1 MKNLKFAVL
10 GAGNGGQSIA
20 AYLTLRGYDVKLYD
34 KFKDVI
40 APLIERGSIELK
52 GVSLNGTAE
61 INLITSDLKDAVEDT
76 DVIFVALPA
85 NAHSYIA
92 NELVELLEDGQV
104 IVLCPGSTGGA
115 LEFKKILNDNNCT
128 ADYKLAETT
137 SLFYACRAQNGVAN
151 ISGVKEVLPIASLP
165 SSDADYI
172 INLLDDVYPQLV
184 KEENVIASSL
194 NNLNAIL
201 HPIAVLLSTSW
212 IEAKDGNFKFY
223 YDSITPS
230 VGDLIERM
238 DAERMKIG
246 ESLNVHLKT
255 AMDSLKTYY
264 SAKGDNIFEMVRK
277 VEAYESIKAP
287 SSLNSRLLL
296 EDIPMGLVP
305 MAEFA
310 RLVDVKAPIMNLII
324 DLASQIMNKD
334 FREEGRN
341 LERLGISNMSI
352 DELNKYLSNNYEY
365 SQGGK

>member
-1 MKNLKFAVL
+1 MGKLNFSVL

-20 AYLTLRGYDVKLYD
+20 AYLTLKGYNVKLYD
-34 KFKDVI
+34 KFNEVI
-40 APLIERGSIELK
+40 APLIERGNIELT

-61 INLITSDLKDAVEDT
+61 ISLITNDIKKAVEDT
-76 DVIFVALPA
+76 DIIFVALPA

-92 NELVELLEDGQV
+92 NKIASLLKDGQV

-115 LEFKKILNDNNCT
+115 LEFKKILNDKNCT
-128 ADYKLAETT
+128 VDYKLAETT
-137 SLFYACRAQNGVAN
+137 SLFYACRAQNGIAC
-151 ISGVKEVLPIASLP
+151 ISGVKEVLPIASIP
-165 SSDADYI
+165 SSDVDYI
-172 INLLDDVYPQLV
+172 INLLEDVYPQLV
-184 KEENVIASSL
+184 KEDNVIASSL

-212 IEAKDGNFKFY
+212 IEATGGSFKFY

-230 VGDLIERM
+230 VGKLIERM
-238 DAERMKIG
+238 DAERMLIG
-246 ESLNVHLKT
+246 ETLNVHVKS

-264 SAKGDNIFEMVRK
+264 SAKGDSIYEMVRN
-277 VEAYESIKAP
+277 VEAYEPIKAP
-287 SSLNSRLLL
+287 PSLNSRLLF

-310 RLVDVKAPIMNLII
+310 DLAGVKVPMMNLII
-324 DLASQIMNKD
+324 DLASQILDKD
-334 FREEGRN
+334 FRKEGRN

-352 DELNKYLSNNYEY
+352 DELNKYVSNNLEC